1 MYNVKGHIKANGF
14 TNHKSANNS
23 IDKRKNSYNIV
34 NERCFILIRNI
45 CFIDKS
51 NY

>member
-23 IDKRKNSYNIV
+23 LDQRKKLLQYRKRKMLY
-34 NERCFILIRNI
+34 F
-45 CFIDKS
+45 D
-51 NY
+51 